1 MLALAGMRPGEL
13 ENGELN
19 GERMVVIDHEEDSTW
34 RPKTYSSYRRVF
46 NLQASSVL
54 KQQPELE
61 ETIFANLSQTKM

>member
-34 RPKTYSSYRRVF
+34 IAKTYSSYRRVF
-46 NLQASSVL
+46 LPPGFISPVTTAR
-54 KQQPELE
+54 
-61 ETIFANLSQTKM
+61 A